1 MTINRSGFFGVN
13 DDKENASEKI
23 IAQKCIQ
30 EVIRNFE
37 NNVLLKKLIYLVNGR
52 ISITVNLI

>member
-1 MTINRSGFFGVN
+1 MKINRSGFFGVN
-13 DDKENASEKI
+13 DDRENVSEKI

-37 NNVLLKKLIYLVNGR
+37 NNILLKKLIYLLNGQ
-52 ISITVNLI
+52 IYG

>member
-13 DDKENASEKI
+13 DDRENVSEKI

-37 NNVLLKKLIYLVNGR
+37 NNI
-52 ISITVNLI
+52 